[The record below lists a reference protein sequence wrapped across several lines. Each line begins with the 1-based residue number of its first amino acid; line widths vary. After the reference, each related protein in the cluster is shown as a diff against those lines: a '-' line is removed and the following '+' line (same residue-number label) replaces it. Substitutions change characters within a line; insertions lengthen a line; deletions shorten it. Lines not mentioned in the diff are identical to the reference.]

1 MRAKLVKFKLK
12 TFLKS
17 ILLFTFGG
25 LMLHKLQI
33 RNYAIIKE
41 VDIVFDAKL
50 NIITGE
56 TGAGKSILMGA
67 LGLILGERADTKSLM
82 NPDEKCVVEG
92 IFKIK
97 PYKLQAFFNDAE
109 LDYDDTCIIR
119 REIAANGKSRAF
131 INDTPVGLQQLK
143 ELGTQLVDIV
153 SQHQTLQLNDAN
165 FQLQIIDAVAETDNE
180 LSNYK
185 NVFSQFKQTEKKL
198 HELQEREAKARQDED
213 YFRFILN
220 ELNEANLQTDEQ
232 ENLEKE
238 IDTLSHAEIIQ
249 QSAVQVS
256 NGIDGNENSLADE
269 LRQLRATLMQGAKY
283 HEGLKELISRIDA
296 TIIELKDIAAEAE
309 TISSQTQSNPEALLQ
324 AESRLQLLFN
334 LQKKHRAANNA
345 ELISL
350 QQKLQQDID
359 ALGSLSTEILQT
371 EIELQKFKTQLQ
383 SAAQT
388 LSGKRQKAI
397 PTMEKSVDALLKN
410 VQMPDARI
418 KIENKVEETFSSNG
432 IDDITLLF
440 AANKGGTFQPIGKVA
455 SGGELSRLM
464 LCIKSLISDKM
475 ALPTIVFDEIDTGIS
490 GEAALKVS
498 NVMKQH
504 AHKHQVLAITHLPQI
519 AGKADAHFFVY
530 KTSDK
535 QSTNTYI
542 KKLNEH
548 ERVEEI
554 ARMLHGENPSEKV
567 IAAAKELIQ

>member
-1 MRAKLVKFKLK
+1 
-12 TFLKS
+12 
-17 ILLFTFGG
+17 
-25 LMLHKLQI
+25 MLSKLQI

-41 VDIVFDAKL
+41 VDIVFDTKL

-56 TGAGKSILMGA
+56 TGAGKSILIGA

-82 NPDEKCVVEG
+82 NADEKCVIEG
-92 IFKIK
+92 TFKIK
-97 PYKLQAFFNDAE
+97 PYKLQTFFENAE
-109 LDYDDTCIIR
+109 LDYEDTCIIR

-131 INDTPVGLQQLK
+131 INDTPVSLQQLK
-143 ELGTQLVDIV
+143 ELGLQLVDIV
-153 SQHQTLQLNDAN
+153 SQHQTLQLNDTA
-165 FQLQIIDAVAETDNE
+165 FQLQIVDAIAETENE
-180 LSNYK
+180 LNAYK
-185 NVFSQFKQTEKKL
+185 NLFSQFKQAEKKL
-198 HELQEREAKARQDED
+198 HDLQEREAKARQDED

-232 ENLEKE
+232 EILEKE
-238 IDTLSHAEIIQ
+238 IDSLSHAEIIQ
-249 QSAVQVS
+249 QSAAQVF
-256 NGIDGNENSLADE
+256 NTIDANENSLADE
-269 LRQLRATLMQGAKY
+269 LRQLRIALSQGAKY
-283 HEGLKELISRIDA
+283 HDALKDLVNRIDSS
-296 TIIELKDIAAEAE
+296 IIELKDIATEAE
-309 TISSQTQSNPEALLQ
+309 NIASQTQSNPEALMQ

-359 ALGSLSTEILQT
+359 TLGSLSDEILQT
-371 EIELQKFKTQLQ
+371 ENVLQQLKTQLQ
-383 SAAQT
+383 KAAQT

-397 PTMEKSVDALLKN
+397 PTIEKNVDTLLKN

-418 KIENKVEETFSSNG
+418 KIENNIEETFSSNG
-432 IDDITLLF
+432 TDNITLLF
-440 AANKGGTFQPIGKVA
+440 AANKGGAFQPIGKVA

-504 AHKHQVLAITHLPQI
+504 SSKHQVLAITHLPQI

-530 KTSDK
+530 KASDK
-535 QSTNTYI
+535 NSTNTYI
-542 KKLNEH
+542 KKLNEQ

-554 ARMLHGENPSEKV
+554 ARMLQGENPSEKV
-567 IAAAKELIQ
+567 IEAARELIK